1 MSRPRST
8 AIIRSIDRRSTG
20 GTIVFALQQPDDRVD
35 RPSRTVGPDGARRCA
50 ADLARRFSV
59 APKRFGPTR
68 TILAR
73 HAFRRGPNALD
84 DAWSHRPGSRMGRF
98 GARVAL
104 AAAGRISDSAFGWDS
119 FRWHRKHAWI
129 ARHGMDIASW
139 QEADQPRHTR
149 GSATAPNPHG
159 AKRDRRHWPGGRA
172 STSLAAQANEER
184 YP

>member
-1 MSRPRST
+1 MIALTDRDEPSSPT
-8 AIIRSIDRRSTG
+8 APGVAPPISHAGFRWHRNDS
-20 GTIVFALQQPDDRVD
+20 ALP
-35 RPSRTVGPDGARRCA
+35 A
-50 ADLARRFSV
+50 RFSL
-59 APKRFGPTR
+59 ATPSAAAR
-68 TILAR
+68 T
-73 HAFRRGPNALD
+73 P
-84 DAWSHRPGSRMGRF
+84 STTPGVIGLGAELGRF